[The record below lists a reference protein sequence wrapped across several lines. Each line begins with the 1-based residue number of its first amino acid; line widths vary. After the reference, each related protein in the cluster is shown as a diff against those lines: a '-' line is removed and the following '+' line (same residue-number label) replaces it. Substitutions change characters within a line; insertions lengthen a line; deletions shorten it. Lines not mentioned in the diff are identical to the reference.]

1 MMLQIMVLRLHEEM
15 IDFIEYMSQS
25 DEEIY
30 MRNEVVRRI
39 KDVVKELWAE
49 AKVSDVRERESVCV
63 CMCVCVCNIIIL

>member
-1 MMLQIMVLRLHEEM
+1 MLQIMVLRLHEEM
-15 IDFIEYMSQS
+15 EDFIEYMSQS

-49 AKVSDVRERESVCV
+49 AKVSDVTQDR
-63 CMCVCVCNIIIL
+63 